1 MKNFIFLQNT
11 KLLENNA
18 NEGKITHFE
27 VQIKHNKLCRSIA
40 SHREPLLFRFLVVE
54 NDLVNCEMCYL
65 STRNLVFFFAVVVV
79 FVEKA
84 TRLSSQEFSVF
95 LYYFDNE
102 ENQKTGKWRS
112 RFKRVEL
119 ILSLRILA

>member
-1 MKNFIFLQNT
+1 M
-11 KLLENNA
+11 
-18 NEGKITHFE
+18 
-27 VQIKHNKLCRSIA
+27 
-40 SHREPLLFRFLVVE
+40 VE

-102 ENQKTGKWRS
+102 ENQKKGKWRS